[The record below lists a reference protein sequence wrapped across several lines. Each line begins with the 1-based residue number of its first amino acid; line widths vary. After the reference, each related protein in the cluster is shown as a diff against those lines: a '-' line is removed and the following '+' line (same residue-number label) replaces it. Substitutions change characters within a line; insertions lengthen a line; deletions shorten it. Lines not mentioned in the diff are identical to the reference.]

1 MVSLNGIA
9 EHMEGVRKLNAQ
21 DEQLLALG
29 QGWAHAAT
37 HSIYFY
43 YRWAFSRTHIPV
55 SHTAYPKACSC
66 MSIVQT
72 CNSRPLGDAVMWYGN
87 EASVSRPLN
96 KR

>member
-37 HSIYFY
+37 HSIFFY
-43 YRWAFSRTHIPV
+43 YRCCLCMAPASIPCK
-55 SHTAYPKACSC
+55 P
-66 MSIVQT
+66 
-72 CNSRPLGDAVMWYGN
+72 
-87 EASVSRPLN
+87 
-96 KR
+96 